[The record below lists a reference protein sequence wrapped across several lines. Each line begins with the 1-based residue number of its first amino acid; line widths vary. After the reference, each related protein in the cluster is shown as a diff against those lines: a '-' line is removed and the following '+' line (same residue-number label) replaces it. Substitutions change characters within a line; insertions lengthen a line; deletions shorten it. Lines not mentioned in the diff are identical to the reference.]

1 MYFYF
6 YDKFVQDKQHD
17 AVVAAVESRL
27 IELGI
32 NGRVEKL
39 SIFKNVQE
47 LVADAVKKGATTV
60 VAVGNDTTFTTV
72 ANIVAHH
79 QVTLGFIP
87 VVEGSRFAQVLGIP
101 TGAGACDVLSKRL
114 CETIDLGKVRDHY
127 IVGCL
132 RVLQPSGVTLRCD
145 DQYTISTTAATTEVR
160 IMNVGDVFDLPSPR
174 IMNSTDGRLDVV
186 IAPVVETGV
195 LRKKKVRHEEKE
207 TVIPIEH
214 LRVDVASGS
223 VQLQVDNGVTI
234 TTPCEVTVVPQAL
247 TLIVGRDRLLRSNAI
262 E

>member
-17 AVVAAVESRL
+17 AVIGAVESRL

-47 LVADAVKKGATTV
+47 LVRDAIKKGATTV

-72 ANIVAHH
+72 ANIVATHN
-79 QVTLGFIP
+79 VTLGFIP
-87 VVEGSRFAQVLGIP
+87 VLEGSRFAQTLGIP

-114 CETIDLGKVRDHY
+114 CETIDLGKVRDYY
-127 IVGCL
+127 IVGCV
-132 RVLQPSGVTLRCD
+132 RILQPVGVTLRCD
-145 DQYTISTTAATTEVR
+145 NKYTISTTAATTEVR
-160 IMNVGDVFDLPSPR
+160 IMNVGDVYDSPSPR
-174 IMNSTDGRLDVV
+174 MMNSSDGRLDVV

-195 LRKKKVRHEEKE
+195 LRKKKMRQEEKE
-207 TVIPIEH
+207 TVVPVEH
-214 LRVDVASGS
+214 LLVDVASGS
-223 VQLQVDNGVTI
+223 VQLQTDNGPTF
-234 TTPCEVTVVPQAL
+234 TTPCEVTVVPHAL
-247 TLIVGRDRLLRSNAI
+247 TLIVGRERLLRSTAV